1 METNDLGCLLFYSLV
16 CSICIFPV
24 PSPLPSIYFEL
35 MYIFYFHVL
44 LSNGLLKA
52 DFFFPPFF
60 CSLHWQQQGQT
71 TFTILQNGPQN
82 RYHSCVLFVQ
92 SRKYTSACTIFFFH
106 RRILWWC
113 YLFYQGSLNKFHGQ
127 HALRERARKLD
138 QGILIIRYWNDGAYV
153 YLLVSLLWILIIV
166 NGIAIVLVHV
176 LDVYGPT
183 GIYLEEC
190 ISKSSGLVSP
200 HRLCIWGMSLWELYL
215 LSMLWYEF
223 STGFFNI
230 TYFLNIKCFLYM
242 K

>member
-1 METNDLGCLLFYSLV
+1 MDCWKQ
-16 CSICIFPV
+16 IFF
-24 PSPLPSIYFEL
+24 SPHFFVVFTGSSKGRQL
-35 MYIFYFHVL
+35 L
-44 LSNGLLKA
+44 LSSRMDPKTGTIHVSFLSNQENIY
-52 DFFFPPFF
+52 
-60 CSLHWQQQGQT
+60 LHAQ
-71 TFTILQNGPQN
+71 
-82 RYHSCVLFVQ
+82 
-92 SRKYTSACTIFFFH
+92 IFFH
-106 RRILWWC
+106 LCRLWWC